1 MPHNLAK
8 ALKYMPLDM
17 LRQSRILGILL
28 IIWVS
33 RLPTHGVEIKLPG
46 LNIEQIVSP
55 NAIEPNVAIPE
66 NATHLDDMLRYYSFP
81 ASIIDD
87 QVAANLTEQPA
98 QLSDTDESI
107 EDGKIAV
114 KIPKKFTS
122 KFSIDQSKT
131 LLKPSEVDDNQA
143 PDQITKDLCRKL
155 AQDAFRIAN
164 AHKSARTREATT
176 CLCVLLRDEE
186 QYVKKLV
193 FHNSTREM
201 QPSMRKKVDDL
212 GYGIRNAYLAHAE
225 IQLIDFLT
233 HRAQQRANEVTT
245 GQATKPKYTHILGM
259 GCSKKHCQECN
270 PVCKLFLGK
279 DYAQFTAAPE
289 KADDEASMPIIEAL
303 GQEHEADLQMT
314 IPATT
319 QDFKIVWQE
328 DTIRSGSNRS
338 ANYRLP
344 GTMQQR
350 IQGKSGLTLD
360 FTDARF
366 NPTGHTVIKPSK
378 EAVVLPAEDDD
389 MYAIVEQ
396 KTENSEGLKPPPEKK
411 KKGNL

>member
-55 NAIEPNVAIPE
+55 NAICSNVAIPE
-66 NATHLDDMLRYYSFP
+66 NATHLDDMLRYYPFP

-87 QVAANLTEQPA
+87 QVAANLTEQTA

-143 PDQITKDLCRKL
+143 PDQITKNLCRKL

-201 QPSMRKKVDDL
+201 QPSMRKKADDL

-259 GCSKKHCQECN
+259 GCSRKHCQECN

-279 DYAQFTAAPE
+279 NYAQFTAAMGKLKDQESIPV
-289 KADDEASMPIIEAL
+289 IEAL
-303 GQEHEADLQMT
+303 PQGSEADLQMT
-314 IPATT
+314 IPAAM
-319 QDFKIVWQE
+319 QRLKAVWQE
-328 DTIRSGSNRS
+328 EAIRGGSNRS
-338 ANYRLP
+338 ANYRLL
-344 GTMQQR
+344 GTMQQH

-360 FTDARF
+360 FTDPRF
-366 NPTGHTVIKPSK
+366 NPTGYTVIQPST
-378 EAVVLPAEDDD
+378 EAILLHTKDDGINITNEQETED
-389 MYAIVEQ
+389 
-396 KTENSEGLKPPPEKK
+396 SEESKPPPAKK
-411 KKGNL
+411 KKTNP